1 MILGLDKPNDVD
13 TQKLIVEV
21 CDEIKELL
29 LAKNKLYGDSAINPK
44 RIFSKADVLEQ
55 IYVRIDDKLSRI
67 STSGHS
73 GGSGVTHEDTLM
85 DLMGYLV
92 LAKVAIKKQ
101 STNVPKVNG

>member
-1 MILGLDKPNDVD
+1 MIYSEGLGGLND

-21 CDEIKELL
+21 CEEVKILL
-29 LAKNKLYGDSAINPK
+29 LEKNRLYGDSAINPK

-55 IYVRIDDKLSRI
+55 IFVRIDDKLSRI
-67 STSGHS
+67 SATGTS

-92 LAKVAIKKQ
+92 LAKVAMKKNNL
-101 STNVPKVNG
+101 TTK